1 MSYLL
6 DTNIFLE
13 ILLEQQRAETC
24 RELIKRMINKG
35 VPIFISDFY
44 FFSIAIKLAKANKID
59 EFMYFKKE
67 LIDSGYVRIA
77 RLDPKTELGEI
88 ADILKSFTFDDAHQY
103 LLCILKNMELITLDS
118 DFYGVEDIK
127 VYSPEDILKI
137 F

>member
-13 ILLEQQRAETC
+13 ILLEQHKAKIC
-24 RELIKRMINKG
+24 KELIVKMINKG
-35 VPIFISDFY
+35 VPIFISDFS

-59 EFMYFKKE
+59 EFMDFKKE

-77 RLDPKTELGEI
+77 RLDPKTEFEEI
-88 ADILKSFTFDDAHQY
+88 ANILKDFTFDDAYQY
-103 LLCILKNMELITLDS
+103 LLCRLKNMELITLDS
-118 DFYGVEDIK
+118 DFYKVEDIK
-127 VYSPEDILKI
+127 VHHPEDILKL